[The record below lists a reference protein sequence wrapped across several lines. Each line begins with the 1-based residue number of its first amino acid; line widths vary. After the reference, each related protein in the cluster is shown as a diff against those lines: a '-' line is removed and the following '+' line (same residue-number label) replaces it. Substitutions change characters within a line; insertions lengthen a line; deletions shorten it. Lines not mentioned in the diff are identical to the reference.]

1 MSPESNPSEWPLQKQ
16 AEFMSKL
23 YGLWGGAITTIL
35 YSQQGDDTVVQWRE
49 TVLHN
54 HQKEYFLQGLEKLGV
69 DPEREPGAV
78 VAAKYH
84 YFSNALG
91 GIDMEMFVESP
102 KKAWIRYNAPFG
114 PAGLAW
120 LAIPPRMGRA
130 IFAGWHP
137 YNGVRLNNPRL
148 GFVLSK
154 AFGDGE
160 PYAEGYFYEYDH
172 DLTDEER
179 FQFDP
184 NSTMPEYDPE
194 RAPKLDP
201 EVWPDDR
208 RSKALRNF
216 GRGYIEEAVV
226 GLQQVIGTPVTAHLV
241 KRAYEGV
248 ALQYGKELLA
258 ELGIEGRD
266 AGSLALF
273 AKYISDMSGDESEL
287 TSPEPDRHVLR
298 VTRRRLFEGSSSS
311 AEVMTGMFGF
321 IHMLGRTMGRRVQ
334 SALTAI
340 REEGSPYD
348 EMVFEDIR

>member
-1 MSPESNPSEWPLQKQ
+1 MSPTANPSQWSLQEQ
-16 AEFMSKL
+16 CEFIAKL
-23 YGLWGGAITTIL
+23 YGLFGGALTTIL

-49 TVLHN
+49 TVLHL

-69 DPEREPGAV
+69 DPKTEPHAV

-84 YFSNALG
+84 YFSNSLG

-102 KKAWIRYNAPFG
+102 KKAWIRYNPPFG

-120 LAIPPRMGRA
+120 LAVKPRMGRA

-137 YNGVRLNNPRL
+137 YNGVRLDNPRL

-172 DLTDEER
+172 DLADEER

-184 NSTMPEYDPE
+184 NSTMPEFDPE
-194 RAPKLDP
+194 RAPKLDA
-201 EVWPDDR
+201 EVWPPDR

-216 GRGYIEEAVV
+216 GRGYIEESVLAM
-226 GLQQVIGTPVTAHLV
+226 QQVIGTPESAHLV
-241 KRAYEGV
+241 KRAFEGV

-258 ELGIEGRD
+258 ELGIAGRD

-273 AKYISDMSGDESEL
+273 TKHLCDMAGDEAEL
-287 TSPEPDRHVLR
+287 SSPEPDRHVLR
-298 VTRRRLFEGSSSS
+298 VHRRRLFEGSSSS
-311 AEVMTGMFGF
+311 AEVMKGMFGF
-321 IHMLGRTMGRRVQ
+321 THMLGRMLGPRVRTT
-334 SALTAI
+334 LTAM

-348 EMVFEDIR
+348 EIVFEDAR